1 VTRVIRI
8 QTTGGPDVLEHA
20 EFELAPPASGEVRV
34 RHTAVGVNFV
44 DCYQRSGLYPVEL
57 PAVLGVEAAGVVEAV
72 GDGVELTVG
81 ARVGYADA
89 GLGAY
94 ADARNVTATR
104 LVTLPDDISDAT
116 AAAVLLKGMT
126 AEYLVRRTYEV
137 RAGDSVLVFAAAGG
151 VGSILGQ
158 WLKALGARA
167 IGVVGTEEKAAFA
180 RQHGYADVLVGYA
193 DLAVKVRELTGGRG
207 VPVVYDSVGKDTLH
221 ASLDCLSTRG
231 VLVSFGNSSGKA
243 DAVEPAILAQK
254 GSVYLTRPRLSDYV
268 RSREEL
274 TLSAESIFTLV
285 RQGVVNVHVGQRFAL
300 ADAAEAHRALE
311 SRATTGASLLFP

>member
-20 EFELAPPASGEVRV
+20 ELELAPPASGEVRV

-94 ADARNVTATR
+94 ADARNVTAAR

-193 DLAVKVRELTGGRG
+193 DLALKVRELTGGRG

-221 ASLDCLSTRG
+221 ASLDCLSARG
-231 VLVSFGNSSGKA
+231 VLVSFGNSSGKP

-268 RSREEL
+268 RTREEL